1 MRNPASSP
9 GNRAKL
15 ECGRIS
21 RVVLARHAGF
31 CFGVRRAVET
41 AERSAPAVTLGPI
54 IHNPQVVDR
63 LRAMG
68 VESADSP
75 GEIPEGSRAVIR
87 SHGIGRAA
95 YEALRCRNCEIV
107 DATCPFVQRIH
118 DMARE
123 ASESGTP
130 LIVIGE
136 AEHPEVQGI
145 LGWTESPAWAAM
157 TPEDVRALPD
167 MERALVVCQTTMVE
181 ERFRALCDLLKQRIP
196 GVEIRPTICP
206 ATRDRQRECAR
217 IAAEVDV
224 MLVIGGR
231 ESANSRKLYRLAA
244 DLCPRTYFIE
254 TAAELDGIA
263 FQPSDTIGIT
273 AGASTPDC
281 IIKEVVARMN
291 DIEKKEAPIEGTQ
304 EQDVMTME
312 DVEKTLVQ
320 IRPGQVVTGT
330 VVSITDDEVCVNVGY
345 KTDGLVKKTDLSS
358 TDVKVGDEIEVEV
371 VKVNDG
377 EGNVLLSQKNIINR
391 KAWEEIVAKEEAG
404 EFVEGVGKEA
414 VKGGLLADVAGVR
427 TFIPASQ
434 LSLRYVE
441 KIDEFV
447 GQPMTLKIIEI
458 DKAKKR
464 IVASRKAVL
473 MAEEAEKKKK
483 IWESLEVGSVVK
495 GVVRRLAD
503 FGAFVDIGGVDGLVH
518 VTDLSW
524 GRVKHPS
531 DVVSVGQ
538 EIDVKILNIDPERE
552 RISLSYK
559 QTQPRPWTVAG
570 EKYPVGSVV
579 EGKVVRITTFG
590 AFVELEPGL
599 DGLVHISQCALTR
612 IAKVED
618 AVNVGDI
625 VRVKVLDVN
634 TEAKRISLSIREVL
648 EDEAMDSIP
657 EEGDYELADIPGE
670 EAPVE
675 EAPVEEAAPAEEAP
689 VEEAAPAEEA
699 PAEE

>member
-1 MRNPASSP
+1 
-9 GNRAKL
+9 
-15 ECGRIS
+15 
-21 RVVLARHAGF
+21 
-31 CFGVRRAVET
+31 
-41 AERSAPAVTLGPI
+41 
-54 IHNPQVVDR
+54 
-63 LRAMG
+63 
-68 VESADSP
+68 
-75 GEIPEGSRAVIR
+75 
-87 SHGIGRAA
+87 
-95 YEALRCRNCEIV
+95 
-107 DATCPFVQRIH
+107 
-118 DMARE
+118 
-123 ASESGTP
+123 
-130 LIVIGE
+130 
-136 AEHPEVQGI
+136 
-145 LGWTESPAWAAM
+145 
-157 TPEDVRALPD
+157 
-167 MERALVVCQTTMVE
+167 
-181 ERFRALCDLLKQRIP
+181 
-196 GVEIRPTICP
+196 
-206 ATRDRQRECAR
+206 
-217 IAAEVDV
+217 
-224 MLVIGGR
+224 
-231 ESANSRKLYRLAA
+231 
-244 DLCPRTYFIE
+244 
-254 TAAELDGIA
+254 
-263 FQPSDTIGIT
+263 
-273 AGASTPDC
+273 
-281 IIKEVVARMN
+281 MN
-291 DIEKKEAPIEGTQ
+291 DIEKKVPAEETQ
-304 EQDVMTME
+304 EQAVMSME
-312 DVEKTLVQ
+312 DVDKTLVQ
-320 IRPGQVVTGT
+320 LRPGQVVTGT
-330 VVSITDDEVCVNVGY
+330 VVQITDDEVCVNVGY
-345 KTDGLVKKTDLSS
+345 KADGLVKKSDLSS

-391 KAWEEIVAKEEAG
+391 KAWEEIVAKQEAG

-414 VKGGLLADVAGVR
+414 VKGGLLADVMGVR
-427 TFIPASQ
+427 AFIPASQ

-441 KIDEFV
+441 KIEEFV
-447 GQPMTLKIIEI
+447 GQTMTLKIIEI

-473 MAEEAEKKKK
+473 LVEEAERKKAL
-483 IWESLEVGSVVK
+483 WNTFEVGSIVK

-538 EIDVKILNIDPERE
+538 EIDVKILNVDPERE

-648 EDEAMDSIP
+648 EDEALDSVP
-657 EEGDYELADIPGE
+657 EADE
-670 EAPVE
+670 FALDDHE
-675 EAPVEEAAPAEEAP
+675 
-689 VEEAAPAEEA
+689 
-699 PAEE
+699 

>member
-1 MRNPASSP
+1 
-9 GNRAKL
+9 
-15 ECGRIS
+15 
-21 RVVLARHAGF
+21 
-31 CFGVRRAVET
+31 
-41 AERSAPAVTLGPI
+41 
-54 IHNPQVVDR
+54 
-63 LRAMG
+63 
-68 VESADSP
+68 
-75 GEIPEGSRAVIR
+75 
-87 SHGIGRAA
+87 
-95 YEALRCRNCEIV
+95 
-107 DATCPFVQRIH
+107 
-118 DMARE
+118 
-123 ASESGTP
+123 
-130 LIVIGE
+130 
-136 AEHPEVQGI
+136 
-145 LGWTESPAWAAM
+145 
-157 TPEDVRALPD
+157 
-167 MERALVVCQTTMVE
+167 
-181 ERFRALCDLLKQRIP
+181 
-196 GVEIRPTICP
+196 
-206 ATRDRQRECAR
+206 
-217 IAAEVDV
+217 
-224 MLVIGGR
+224 
-231 ESANSRKLYRLAA
+231 
-244 DLCPRTYFIE
+244 
-254 TAAELDGIA
+254 
-263 FQPSDTIGIT
+263 
-273 AGASTPDC
+273 
-281 IIKEVVARMN
+281 MN
-291 DIEKKEAPIEGTQ
+291 DIEKKVSVDDTQ
-304 EQDVMTME
+304 EQAVMSME

-320 IRPGQVVTGT
+320 LRPGQIVTGT
-330 VVSITDDEVCVNVGY
+330 VVQITEDEVCVNVGY
-345 KTDGLVKKTDLSS
+345 KADGLVKKSDLSS

-391 KAWEEIVAKEEAG
+391 KAWEEIVAKQEAG

-414 VKGGLLADVAGVR
+414 VKGGLLADVMGVR

-447 GQPMTLKIIEI
+447 GQTMTLKIIEI

-464 IVASRKAVL
+464 IVASRKQVL
-473 MAEEAEKKKK
+473 QVEEAARKKEL
-483 IWESLEVGSVVK
+483 WNTFEVGSIVK
-495 GVVRRLAD
+495 GTVRRLAD

-538 EIDVKILNIDPERE
+538 EIDVKILNVDPERE

-648 EDEAMDSIP
+648 EDEALDSVPDDEFAIDDIP
-657 EEGDYELADIPGE
+657 EA
-670 EAPVE
+670 
-675 EAPVEEAAPAEEAP
+675 
-689 VEEAAPAEEA
+689 
-699 PAEE
+699 

>member
-1 MRNPASSP
+1 MRPF
-9 GNRAKL
+9 GRAAEK
-15 ECGRIS
+15 EWVTIA
-21 RVVLARHAGF
+21 VILAKHAGF

-41 AERSAPAVTLGPI
+41 AEKAAPAITLGPI
-54 IHNPQVVDR
+54 IHNPQVVQR
-63 LRAMG
+63 LEGLGIR
-68 VESADSP
+68 SADRP
-75 GEIPEGSRAVIR
+75 EDIPAGARAVIR
-87 SHGIGRAA
+87 SHGVSRAVND
-95 YEALRCRNCEIV
+95 ALHSRGCEVI
-107 DATCPFVQRIH
+107 DATCPFVARIH
-118 DMARE
+118 QMARD
-123 ASESGTP
+123 ASAAGVP
-130 LIVIGE
+130 LIVVGE
-136 AEHPEVQGI
+136 AGHPEVQGI
-145 LGWTESPAWAAM
+145 LGWHDGQRFAVLTE
-157 TPEDVRALPD
+157 EDVDRLPE
-167 MERALVVCQTTMVE
+167 MERAVVVSQTTMVE
-181 ERFRALCDLLKQRIP
+181 SKFREVCARIAEKVGEP
-196 GVEIRPTICP
+196 DVRATICP
-206 ATRDRQRECAR
+206 ATHDRQRECVQ
-217 IAAEVDV
+217 IASQAEI
-224 MLVIGGR
+224 MIVIGGR
-231 ESANSRKLYRLAA
+231 DSSNSRKLFKLAA
-244 DLCPRTYFIE
+244 GICPRTYFIE
-254 TAAELDGIA
+254 TAAELENIPRGRY
-263 FQPSDTIGIT
+263 DTIGIT

-291 DIEKKEAPIEGTQ
+291 DIEKKVPTEETN
-304 EQDVMTME
+304 EQAVMSME
-312 DVEKTLVQ
+312 DVEATLVQ
-320 IRPGQVVTGT
+320 IRPGQIITGT
-330 VVSITDDEVCVNVGY
+330 VVQITDDEVCVNVGY
-345 KTDGLVKKTDLSS
+345 KADGLVKKSDLSS
-358 TDVKVGDEIEVEV
+358 TDVKIGDEIEVEV

-391 KAWEEIVAKEEAG
+391 KAWEEICAKEEAG
-404 EFVEGVGKEA
+404 EYVEAVGKEA
-414 VKGGLLADVAGVR
+414 VKGGLLADVNGIR

-458 DKAKKR
+458 DKTKKR

-495 GVVRRLAD
+495 GTVRRLAD

-538 EIDVKILNIDPERE
+538 EIDVKILNVDPERE

-648 EDEAMDSIP
+648 EDEALDSVP
-657 EEGDYELADIPGE
+657 EDEFAIGDLPEVPEVEG
-670 EAPVE
+670 
-675 EAPVEEAAPAEEAP
+675 
-689 VEEAAPAEEA
+689 
-699 PAEE
+699 

>member
-1 MRNPASSP
+1 MPAP
-9 GNRAKL
+9 GRSVFIARTN
-15 ECGRIS
+15 
-21 RVVLARHAGF
+21 LARHAGF

-41 AERSAPAVTLGPI
+41 AEKNAPACTLGPI
-54 IHNPQVVDR
+54 IHNPQVVAELEGR
-63 LRAMG
+63 G
-68 VESADSP
+68 VVSVASP
-75 GEIPEGSRAVIR
+75 EEVPEGARVVIR
-87 SHGIGRAA
+87 SHGIGRREH
-95 YEALRCRNCEIV
+95 EALKARRCEII

-118 DMARE
+118 DMARQ
-123 ASESGTP
+123 ASDEGLA
-130 LIVIGE
+130 LIVTGE
-136 AEHPEVQGI
+136 ARHPEVSGI
-145 LGWTESPAWAAM
+145 LGWTDAPAWAVLTEA
-157 TPEDVRALPD
+157 DVNALPPIQ
-167 MERALVVCQTTMVE
+167 RARVVSQTTMVE
-181 ERFRALCDLLKQRIP
+181 AQFDQLCALLKARIP
-196 GVEIRPTICP
+196 ELEIQRTICP
-206 ATRDRQRECAR
+206 ATHDRQREAAE
-217 IAAEVDV
+217 IAATSDV
-224 MLVIGGR
+224 MLVIGGK
-231 ESANSRKLYRLAA
+231 ESSNSRKLYRLAS
-244 DLCPRTYFIE
+244 DICRRTYFIE
-254 TAAELDGIA
+254 TAAELDGLPIH
-263 FQPSDTIGIT
+263 PTDTIGIT

-291 DIEKKEAPIEGTQ
+291 DIEKKVNPEETP

-330 VVSITDDEVCVNVGY
+330 VVSVAEDEVCVNVGY
-345 KTDGLVKKTDLSS
+345 KMDGLVKKSDLSS
-358 TDVKVGDEIEVEV
+358 TDVKIGDEIEVEV

-391 KAWEEIVAKEEAG
+391 KVWEEIVAKQEAG
-404 EFVEGVGKEA
+404 EFVEGIGKEA
-414 VKGGLLADVAGVR
+414 VKGGLLADVSGIR

-473 MAEEAEKKKK
+473 MLEEAEKKKK

-538 EIDVKILNIDPERE
+538 EIDVKILNVDPERE

-648 EDEAMDSIP
+648 EDEAMDSI
-657 EEGDYELADIPGE
+657 GDDGEYGIDDIPGE
-670 EAPVE
+670 E
-675 EAPVEEAAPAEEAP
+675 
-689 VEEAAPAEEA
+689 
-699 PAEE
+699 

>member
-1 MRNPASSP
+1 MSVDSISEVPQ
-9 GNRAKL
+9 GAK
-15 ECGRIS
+15 
-21 RVVLARHAGF
+21 V
-31 CFGVRRAVET
+31 
-41 AERSAPAVTLGPI
+41 
-54 IHNPQVVDR
+54 
-63 LRAMG
+63 
-68 VESADSP
+68 
-75 GEIPEGSRAVIR
+75 VIR
-87 SHGIGRAA
+87 SHGVGRAEI
-95 YEALRCRNCEIV
+95 EALEARGCV
-107 DATCPFVQRIH
+107 LQDATCPFVARIH
-118 DMARE
+118 EMVRA
-123 ASESGTP
+123 ASEAGTP
-130 LIVIGE
+130 VIVVGE
-136 AEHPEVQGI
+136 RAHPEVVGI
-145 LGWTESPAWAAM
+145 LGWTNPPGRTVMCAQ
-157 TPEDVRALPD
+157 DVDALPA
-167 MERALVVCQTTMVE
+167 MERALIVSQTTMVRS
-181 ERFRALCDLLKQRIP
+181 RFDALCARMKEKIASPD
-196 GVEIRPTICP
+196 IRPTICP
-206 ATRDRQRECAR
+206 ATRDRQAEATE
-217 IAAEVDV
+217 IAARADV
-224 MLVIGGR
+224 MIVIGGR
-231 ESANSRKLYRLAA
+231 QSSNSKKLYQLAKKS
-244 DLCPRTYFIE
+244 CPRTYFIE
-254 TAAELDGIA
+254 TADELDEIQISA
-263 FQPSDTIGIT
+263 SDTIGIT

-291 DIEKKEAPIEGTQ
+291 DIEKKVPTEETQ
-304 EQDVMTME
+304 EQAVMTME
-312 DVEKTLVQ
+312 DVESTLVQ
-320 IRPGQVVTGT
+320 LRPGQVVTGT
-330 VVSITDDEVCVNVGY
+330 VVQITEDEVCVNVGY
-345 KTDGLVKKTDLSS
+345 KSDGIVKKSDLSS
-358 TDVKVGDEIEVEV
+358 TDVKIGDEIEAEV

-391 KAWEEIVAKEEAG
+391 KAWEEIVAKQEAG

-414 VKGGLLADVAGVR
+414 VKGGLLADVMGVR

-441 KIDEFV
+441 KIEEFV
-447 GQPMTLKIIEI
+447 GQTMTLKIIEI

-464 IVASRKAVL
+464 IVASRKQVL
-473 MAEEAEKKKK
+473 QVEEAARKKEL
-483 IWESLEVGSVVK
+483 WNTFEVGSIVK
-495 GVVRRLAD
+495 GTVRRLAD

-538 EIDVKILNIDPERE
+538 EIDVKILNVDPERE

-648 EDEAMDSIP
+648 EDEALDSVPEADEFAMDDDQI
-657 EEGDYELADIPGE
+657 
-670 EAPVE
+670 
-675 EAPVEEAAPAEEAP
+675 
-689 VEEAAPAEEA
+689 
-699 PAEE
+699 

>member
-1 MRNPASSP
+1 
-9 GNRAKL
+9 
-15 ECGRIS
+15 
-21 RVVLARHAGF
+21 
-31 CFGVRRAVET
+31 
-41 AERSAPAVTLGPI
+41 
-54 IHNPQVVDR
+54 
-63 LRAMG
+63 
-68 VESADSP
+68 
-75 GEIPEGSRAVIR
+75 
-87 SHGIGRAA
+87 
-95 YEALRCRNCEIV
+95 
-107 DATCPFVQRIH
+107 
-118 DMARE
+118 
-123 ASESGTP
+123 
-130 LIVIGE
+130 
-136 AEHPEVQGI
+136 
-145 LGWTESPAWAAM
+145 
-157 TPEDVRALPD
+157 
-167 MERALVVCQTTMVE
+167 
-181 ERFRALCDLLKQRIP
+181 
-196 GVEIRPTICP
+196 
-206 ATRDRQRECAR
+206 
-217 IAAEVDV
+217 
-224 MLVIGGR
+224 
-231 ESANSRKLYRLAA
+231 
-244 DLCPRTYFIE
+244 
-254 TAAELDGIA
+254 
-263 FQPSDTIGIT
+263 
-273 AGASTPDC
+273 
-281 IIKEVVARMN
+281 MN
-291 DIEKKEAPIEGTQ
+291 DIEKKVLEDTQ
-304 EQDVMTME
+304 EQAAMSME

-320 IRPGQVVTGT
+320 LRPGQVVTGT
-330 VVSITDDEVCVNVGY
+330 VVQITDDEVCVNVGY
-345 KTDGLVKKTDLSS
+345 KADGLVKKSDLSS

-391 KAWEEIVAKEEAG
+391 KAWEEIVAKQEAG

-414 VKGGLLADVAGVR
+414 VKGGLLADVMGVR

-473 MAEEAEKKKK
+473 VAEEAERKKEL
-483 IWESLEVGSVVK
+483 WNNLEVGSIVK
-495 GVVRRLAD
+495 GTVRRLAD
-503 FGAFVDIGGVDGLVH
+503 FGAFVDIGGIDGLVH

-538 EIDVKILNIDPERE
+538 EIDVKILNVDPERE
-552 RISLSYK
+552 RVSLSYK

-570 EKYPVGSVV
+570 EKYPVGSIV

-648 EDEAMDSIP
+648 EDEALDSVP
-657 EEGDYELADIPGE
+657 EADEFAIDGE
-670 EAPVE
+670 DL
-675 EAPVEEAAPAEEAP
+675 
-689 VEEAAPAEEA
+689 
-699 PAEE
+699 

>member
-1 MRNPASSP
+1 MPPNH
-9 GNRAKL
+9 RAGEVVKIA
-15 ECGRIS
+15 RIL
-21 RVVLARHAGF
+21 LARHAGF

-54 IHNPQVVDR
+54 IHNPQVVSR
-63 LRAMG
+63 LRDLG
-68 VESADSP
+68 VTAIET
-75 GEIPEGSRAVIR
+75 PEQAETGARVVIR
-87 SHGIGRAA
+87 SHGIGRRE
-95 YEALRCRNCEIV
+95 YEALRARDCEII
-107 DATCPFVQRIH
+107 DATCPFVTRIH
-118 DMARE
+118 DMARQ
-123 ASESGTP
+123 ASEANVP

-136 AEHPEVQGI
+136 ARHPEVQCI
-145 LGWTESPAWAAM
+145 LGWTDAPAWAVL
-157 TPEDVRALPD
+157 TREDVDALPPLD
-167 MERALVVCQTTMVE
+167 TARVVSQTTMAEARFE
-181 ERFRALCDLLKQRIP
+181 EMCAALKERIP
-196 GVEIRPTICP
+196 KLEIHSTICP
-206 ATRDRQRECAR
+206 ATHDRQREAAE
-217 IAAEVDV
+217 IAAQSDV
-224 MLVIGGR
+224 MLVVGGR
-231 ESANSRKLYRLAA
+231 ESSNSRKLYGLAA
-244 DLCPRTYFIE
+244 ALCPRTRFIE
-254 TAAELDGIA
+254 TAAELEGIPVS
-263 FQPSDTIGIT
+263 PSDTIGIT

-291 DIEKKEAPIEGTQ
+291 DIEKKVTPEENPEIEAMSDEVIDQ
-304 EQDVMTME
+304 
-312 DVEKTLVQ
+312 TLVQ
-320 IRPGQVVTGT
+320 IRPGQVVTGK
-330 VVSITDDEVCVNVGY
+330 VVQITEDEVCVNIGY
-345 KTDGLVKKTDLSS
+345 KADGIVKKTDLSS
-358 TDVKVGDEIEVEV
+358 TDVKIDDEIEVEV

-391 KAWEEIVAKEEAG
+391 KAWEEIVAKQEAG

-414 VKGGLLADVAGVR
+414 VKGGLLADVAGIR

-447 GQPMTLKIIEI
+447 GQNMTLKIIEI

-473 MAEEAEKKKK
+473 MVEEAEKKKK
-483 IWESLEVGSVVK
+483 IWESLEVGSIVK
-495 GVVRRLAD
+495 GTVRRLAD

-538 EIDVKILNIDPERE
+538 EIDVKILNVDPERE

-559 QTQPRPWTVAG
+559 QTQPKPWSVADQ
-570 EKYPVGSVV
+570 KYPVGSVV

-648 EDEAMDSIP
+648 EDEAMDSVADD
-657 EEGDYELADIPGE
+657 GAYDIPGE
-670 EAPVE
+670 DEVQE
-675 EAPVEEAAPAEEAP
+675 
-689 VEEAAPAEEA
+689 
-699 PAEE
+699 

>member
-1 MRNPASSP
+1 M
-9 GNRAKL
+9 
-15 ECGRIS
+15 
-21 RVVLARHAGF
+21 LARHAGF

-41 AERSAPAVTLGPI
+41 AEQNAPAKTLGPI
-54 IHNPQVVDR
+54 IHNPQVVEDLER
-63 LRAMG
+63 MG
-68 VESADSP
+68 VKAIDSVDEASP
-75 GEIPEGSRAVIR
+75 TDRVVIR
-87 SHGIGRAA
+87 SHGIGRREC
-95 YEALRCRNCEIV
+95 EALRARGCEII
-107 DATCPFVQRIH
+107 DATCPFVKRIH
-118 DMARE
+118 DMARR
-123 ASESGTP
+123 ASEDRIP

-136 AEHPEVQGI
+136 EKHPEVQGI
-145 LGWTESPAWAAM
+145 LGWTEGPSYAVLEPG
-157 TPEDVRALPD
+157 DVEALPP
-167 MERALVVCQTTMVE
+167 MSEARVVSQTTMVE
-181 ERFRALCDLLKQRIP
+181 ERFHELCALLRERIP
-196 GVEIRPTICP
+196 SLDVQATICP
-206 ATRDRQRECAR
+206 ATHDRQSEAIEIAR
-217 IAAEVDV
+217 QSDV
-224 MLVIGGR
+224 MLVIGGKQ
-231 ESANSRKLYRLAA
+231 SSNSRKLYRLAS
-244 DLCPRTYFIE
+244 DICRKTWFIE
-254 TAAELDGIA
+254 TAAELDGIEIS
-263 FQPSDTIGIT
+263 PSDTIGIT

-291 DIEKKEAPIEGTQ
+291 DIEKKVTPEENPEIEAMSDEVIDQ
-304 EQDVMTME
+304 
-312 DVEKTLVQ
+312 TLVQ
-320 IRPGQVVTGT
+320 IRPGQVVTGK
-330 VVSITDDEVCVNVGY
+330 VVQITEDEVCVNIGY
-345 KTDGLVKKTDLSS
+345 KADGIVKKTDLSS
-358 TDVKVGDEIEVEV
+358 TDVKIDDEIEVEV

-391 KAWEEIVAKEEAG
+391 KAWDEIVAKQEAG

-414 VKGGLLADVAGVR
+414 VKGGLLADVSGIR

-447 GQPMTLKIIEI
+447 GQTMTLKIIEI

-464 IVASRKAVL
+464 IVASRKQVL
-473 MAEEAEKKKK
+473 MVEEAEKKKK
-483 IWESLEVGSVVK
+483 IWESLEVGSIVK

-538 EIDVKILNIDPERE
+538 EIDVKILNVDPERE

-648 EDEAMDSIP
+648 EDEAMDAIP
-657 EEGDYELADIPGE
+657 EEGEYEIDDIPGE
-670 EAPVE
+670 ETVE
-675 EAPVEEAAPAEEAP
+675 EAPVEADAQE
-689 VEEAAPAEEA
+689 
-699 PAEE
+699 

>member
-1 MRNPASSP
+1 M
-9 GNRAKL
+9 
-15 ECGRIS
+15 
-21 RVVLARHAGF
+21 LARHAGF

-41 AERSAPAVTLGPI
+41 AQRSAPAVTLGPI
-54 IHNPQVVDR
+54 IHNPQVVQS
-63 LRAMG
+63 LAALG
-68 VESADSP
+68 VTSAGAPSD
-75 GEIPEGSRAVIR
+75 IPEGARVVIR
-87 SHGIGRAA
+87 SHGVGRAA
-95 YEALRCRNCEIV
+95 YEALEDRKCEIV

-118 DMARE
+118 DMARS
-123 ASESGTP
+123 ASKSGTP

-145 LGWTESPAWAAM
+145 LGWTQAPAFAVM
-157 TPEDVRALPD
+157 TEADVAALPPLD
-167 MERALVVCQTTMVE
+167 SALVVAQTTMVKE
-181 ERFRALCDLLKQRIP
+181 TFDRLCALLSRRVPSLD
-196 GVEIRPTICP
+196 VHATICT
-206 ATRDRQRECAR
+206 ATRDRQQEVADIAR
-217 IAAEVDV
+217 QADV
-224 MLVIGGR
+224 MLVVGGR
-231 ESANSRKLYRLAA
+231 ESSNSRKLYRLAS
-244 DLCPRTYFIE
+244 
-254 TAAELDGIA
+254 
-263 FQPSDTIGIT
+263 PSDTIGIT

-291 DIEKKEAPIEGTQ
+291 DIEKKVTPEENQELEVMSEEAI
-304 EQDVMTME
+304 D
-312 DVEKTLVQ
+312 KTIVQ
-320 IRPGQVVTGT
+320 IRPGQIITGK
-330 VVSITDDEVCVNVGY
+330 VEMITDDEVCVNIGY
-345 KTDGLVKKTDLSS
+345 KSDGIVKKSELSS
-358 TDVKVGDEIEVEV
+358 TDVKEGDEIEVEV

-391 KAWEEIVAKEEAG
+391 KAWEEICAKEEAG
-404 EFVEGVGKEA
+404 EFVEGIGKEA

-483 IWESLEVGSVVK
+483 IWENLEVGSVVK

-648 EDEAMDSIP
+648 EDEALASDEGEYDIDEIP
-657 EEGDYELADIPGE
+657 AEEEYVE

-675 EAPVEEAAPAEEAP
+675 EAPVEEAPAEEAP
-689 VEEAAPAEEA
+689 VEE
-699 PAEE
+699 

>member
-1 MRNPASSP
+1 
-9 GNRAKL
+9 
-15 ECGRIS
+15 
-21 RVVLARHAGF
+21 F

-41 AERSAPAVTLGPI
+41 AERSAPAMTLGPI
-54 IHNPQVVDR
+54 IHNPQVVAS
-63 LRAMG
+63 LAEIG
-68 VESADSP
+68 VHSVARPD
-75 GEIPEGSRAVIR
+75 EIPDGSRVVIR

-95 YEALRCRNCEIV
+95 YQALEARHCEIV

-123 ASESGTP
+123 ASQTGTP

-136 AEHPEVQGI
+136 GDHPEVQGI
-145 LGWTESPAWAAM
+145 LGWSETPAWAVL
-157 TPEDVRALPD
+157 TEDDVMALPPL
-167 MERALVVCQTTMVE
+167 ESARVVAQTTMVQ
-181 ERFRALCDLLKQRIP
+181 ERFDVLCKLLSQRIP
-196 GVEIRPTICP
+196 RLDVRATICT
-206 ATRDRQRECAR
+206 ATRDRQQEVVELAR
-217 IAAEVDV
+217 RADV
-224 MLVIGGR
+224 MIIIGGR
-231 ESANSRKLYRLAA
+231 QSSNSRKLYRLAA
-244 DLCPRTYFIE
+244 DICPRTCFIE
-254 TAAELDGIA
+254 TAAELDGI
-263 FQPSDTIGIT
+263 QLKPSDTVGIT

-291 DIEKKEAPIEGTQ
+291 DIEKKVNPEENQELEVMSEEAI
-304 EQDVMTME
+304 D
-312 DVEKTLVQ
+312 KTIVQ
-320 IRPGQVVTGT
+320 IRPGQIITGK
-330 VVSITDDEVCVNVGY
+330 VEMITDDEVCVNIGY
-345 KTDGLVKKTDLSS
+345 KSDGIVKKSELSS
-358 TDVKVGDEIEVEV
+358 TDVKEGDEIEVEV

-377 EGNVLLSQKNIINR
+377 EGNVVLSQKNIINR
-391 KAWEEIVAKEEAG
+391 KAWEDICAKEEAG
-404 EFVEGVGKEA
+404 EFVEGIGKEA
-414 VKGGLLADVAGVR
+414 VKGGLLADVCGIR

-495 GVVRRLAD
+495 GIVRRLAD

-531 DVVSVGQ
+531 EVVSVGQ
-538 EIDVKILNIDPERE
+538 EIDVKIKNIDPERE

-559 QTQPRPWTVAG
+559 ETQPRPWTVAG

-579 EGKVVRITTFG
+579 EGKVVRIASFG

-599 DGLVHISQCALTR
+599 DGLVHISQIALTR

-618 AVNVGDI
+618 EVKEGDI
-625 VRVKVLDVN
+625 VRVKVLYVN

-648 EDEAMDSIP
+648 EDEAMDSVND
-657 EEGDYELADIPGE
+657 EGEYDIADIPGE
-670 EAPVE
+670 GAPVE
-675 EAPVEEAAPAEEAP
+675 E
-689 VEEAAPAEEA
+689 
-699 PAEE
+699 